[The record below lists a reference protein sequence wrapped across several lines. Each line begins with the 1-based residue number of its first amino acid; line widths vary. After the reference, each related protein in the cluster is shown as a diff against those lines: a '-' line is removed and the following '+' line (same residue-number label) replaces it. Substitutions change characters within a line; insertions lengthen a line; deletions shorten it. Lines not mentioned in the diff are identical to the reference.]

1 MSVWVWL
8 LVAALSILTMSALV
22 GLLVAAMLG
31 SISGDVAELLANEPW
46 ALAEP
51 TRAKAAVG
59 RE

>member
-51 TRAKAAVG
+51 TRAKPAVG